1 MARTSLAHFGGRPG
15 GLTDLRGLRSDRPP
29 RRRGHHTFTEP
40 VKQRQPEPR
49 LEIEQ
54 LAGQT
59 RLREM
64 EHAAGPGE
72 RAVLG
77 DGGNETEMSG
87 RWSCVDW

>member
-1 MARTSLAHFGGRPG
+1 MSLSWGKARRAATSR
-15 GLTDLRGLRSDRPP
+15 RSPA
-29 RRRGHHTFTEP
+29 GVGTITFTEP

-54 LAGQT
+54 LARQT

-64 EHAAGPGE
+64 EHAAGAGE

-77 DGGNETEMSG
+77 DGSNEAEVPG
-87 RWSCVDW
+87 FENHA

>member
-1 MARTSLAHFGGRPG
+1 
-15 GLTDLRGLRSDRPP
+15 
-29 RRRGHHTFTEP
+29 

-77 DGGNETEMSG
+77 DGGNEAEMSG